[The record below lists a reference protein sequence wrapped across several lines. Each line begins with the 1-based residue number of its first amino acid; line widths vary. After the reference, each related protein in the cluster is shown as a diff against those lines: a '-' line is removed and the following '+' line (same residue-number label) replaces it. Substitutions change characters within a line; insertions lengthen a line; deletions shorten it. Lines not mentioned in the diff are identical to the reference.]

1 MRLGRVAGERRWRLA
16 LLAVPLAL
24 AGVVTVLVLPP
35 KQTADVTI
43 PPADASPVQ
52 VVETYLRAIDVHDC
66 DTARA
71 MWVGPNA
78 GYANDDCV
86 SISRISQ
93 VRPEPTVMSDETS
106 GTDGTASRVAV
117 SYQVSYR
124 PFRRQLPDGRE
135 LLFYDLSRSSAL
147 GAPWRIIDAGTGG

>member
-1 MRLGRVAGERRWRLA
+1 MRLSLVTKERLWRLG
-16 LLAVPLAL
+16 LLAVPLTL
-24 AGVVTVLVLPP
+24 AGVVTILVLPP
-35 KQTADVTI
+35 RQSGDVTI
-43 PPADASPVQ
+43 PSVDASPVQ

-71 MWVGPNA
+71 LWVGPNA

-86 SISRISQ
+86 SISRIGQ
-93 VRPEPTVMSDETS
+93 VRPEPSVLSDETS
-106 GTDGTASRVAV
+106 RPDGTASRVAV

-135 LLFYDLSRSSAL
+135 LLLFDLSRSSDP
-147 GAPWRIIDAGTGG
+147 GAPWRITDAGTQ